1 MTAFNFCCFG
11 CQAILRAKTKLCG
24 STVTCPK
31 CGAALI
37 VPDYS
42 PPVSA
47 PSAPATNVFQ
57 PNLPITVDDDDDGSI
72 IGQRRK
78 RRAMSGRDIGS
89 MFFTV
94 LGAVSFVVLAYILL
108 MQNDRRTGANIND
121 AVKGGVSILFLL
133 VFACVALLFY
143 LIPSFIAYFRGHPNF
158 APILTVNL
166 LLGWLVIGW
175 IVALVWSLT
184 EVKSRDHHH
193 YYHHQS

>member
-1 MTAFNFCCFG
+1 MTTFNFQCFA
-11 CQAILRAKTKLCG
+11 CQAVLRAKTSLCG

-31 CGAALI
+31 CGVNLI

-42 PPVSA
+42 PPISV
-47 PSAPATNVFQ
+47 PSGPPLNVFQ
-57 PNLPITVDDDDDGSI
+57 PNLPITVDDDEP
-72 IGQRRK
+72 IGGKRRRK
-78 RRAMSGRDIGS
+78 GGVSVRDAGS
-89 MFFTV
+89 VFFTI
-94 LGAVSFVVLAYILL
+94 LGAASFVILAYMLL
-108 MQNDRRTGANIND
+108 MQNDRRTGGEVSD
-121 AVKGGVSILFLL
+121 AVKGGVSVLFLV

-143 LIPSFIAYFRGHPNF
+143 LIPSFIAYFRKHPNF

-193 YYHHQS
+193 YYHNKS